1 LSRFFSLRFYA
12 KVILFS
18 MLMQRVL
25 VTGNLGYIG
34 SVLTP
39 LLVKEGYRVTGLDAG
54 FFRDAHFVEREKMSF
69 AQIIKDIRKVE
80 ASDVKG
86 FDAIIHLAA
95 LSDDPQENLGKEL
108 MLSINFEATLRLAR
122 LAKKVN
128 VKRFLFSSSCSVYG
142 SGEGERFVDE
152 RSPLKPISTYAI
164 SKVKTEEALTKFADK
179 TFCPVLLRNAT
190 CYGISPRMRFDLVLN
205 NLMGYAFTTGEIKIL
220 SDGTPWRPLVHIED
234 VARAFI
240 AMLKVDTKQ
249 VCGQTFNVGQTKENF
264 QIKELAAIIA
274 RHIPNTSI
282 NLLNTAGPDK
292 RSYRVNCDKIAAV
305 KEFQPQWSASRYV
318 PLLYTTLKQM
328 NFSAKDF
335 ENKEYYTLA
344 FYRMLEENRK
354 IDQNLYPTS

>member
-1 LSRFFSLRFYA
+1 
-12 KVILFS
+12 
-18 MLMQRVL
+18 MQCVL

-39 LLVKEGYRVTGLDAG
+39 LLVKEGYDVTGFDAG
-54 FFRDAHFVEREKMSF
+54 FFADAHFTRREKVSF
-69 AQIIKDIRKVE
+69 TQIIKDIRKVE
-80 ASDVKG
+80 ASDVQG

-95 LSDDPQENLGKEL
+95 LSDDPQEGLGKEL
-108 MLSINFEATLRLAR
+108 MLAINFEATVRLAR
-122 LAKKVN
+122 LAKEAG

-142 SGEGERFVDE
+142 SGEGEKFVDE
-152 RSPLKPISTYAI
+152 HSPLKPISTYAV
-164 SKVKTEEALTKFADK
+164 SKVKSEEALAHMASD

-205 NLMGYAFTTGEIKIL
+205 NLVGHAFTTGEIKIL

-240 AMLKVDTKQ
+240 ALLKANAGR
-249 VCGQTFNVGQTKENF
+249 VCGQAFNVGQTKENY

-292 RSYRVNCDKIAAV
+292 RSYRVSCDKIAAI
-305 KEFQPQWSASRYV
+305 KEFEPQWSAERYV
-318 PLLYTTLKQM
+318 PLLYATLKQM

-335 ENKEYYTLA
+335 ENNEYYTLA
-344 FYRMLEENRK
+344 FYRHLGETKK
-354 IDQNLYPTS
+354 ITRDLYAIT